1 MLKTKRLVLR
11 AIEDADQE
19 KMIDLLTNDQIK
31 QTYMIPDFK
40 TNKEAVRLFERMQAV
55 TQKED
60 TIDCGIYLNAE
71 LIGFLNTVLVEDE
84 KIELGYVIHP
94 KFQNKGYATET
105 LQAVIRN
112 LFQMGYKQ
120 VITGAFEENIASR
133 RVMEKCR
140 MILTESEEKIE
151 YRGKVHRCVY
161 YLIRK

>member
-11 AIEDADQE
+11 AIEDADRE
-19 KMIDLLTNDQIK
+19 KMIDLLTNAQIK

-40 TNKEAVRLFERMQAV
+40 T
-55 TQKED
+55 
-60 TIDCGIYLNAE
+60 
-71 LIGFLNTVLVEDE
+71 
-84 KIELGYVIHP
+84 
-94 KFQNKGYATET
+94 
-105 LQAVIRN
+105 N

-133 RVMEKCR
+133 RVMEKCG